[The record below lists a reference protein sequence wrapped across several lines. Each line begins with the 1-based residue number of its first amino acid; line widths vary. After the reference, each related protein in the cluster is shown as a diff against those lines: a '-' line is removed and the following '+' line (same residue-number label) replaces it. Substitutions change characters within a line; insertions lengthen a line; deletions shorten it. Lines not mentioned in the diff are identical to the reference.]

1 MLESE
6 RACYDVEAVQV
17 VLGELWEDFDGDLS
31 GAIEVLGQIDFAEA
45 TGSQQAREAV
55 VVELLSYPIS
65 HG

>member
-1 MLESE
+1 
-6 RACYDVEAVQV
+6 
-17 VLGELWEDFDGDLS
+17 
-31 GAIEVLGQIDFAEA
+31 VLGQVDLAEA